1 LCALFFTVVNVA
13 LDSIYC
19 ISVKSQ
25 VLLPSHKNWNF
36 FFSFIFFRSF
46 LASIIASPHNSL
58 YTLLW
63 VNWYQ
68 FEFSFQ
74 YNFVAISF
82 NYLFLFRGWW
92 IFFCYNFFHTIL
104 LSKQNI
110 DSKKKI
116 KKSDTWIKKGFSSRG
131 QIFFWIQNKRKIIN
145 FFLFSFLSSQMTAMM
160 MEWENK
166 KENNFLL

>member
-36 FFSFIFFRSF
+36 FFSFIFFSVLSRLNNCFTTQFTLYSF
-46 LASIIASPHNSL
+46 VSKLISI
-58 YTLLW
+58 W
-63 VNWYQ
+63 VFVSVQLCCNL
-68 FEFSFQ
+68 FQ
-74 YNFVAISF
+74 LFISF
-82 NYLFLFRGWW
+82 SRLM
-92 IFFCYNFFHTIL
+92 NFFRYKFFYTIL